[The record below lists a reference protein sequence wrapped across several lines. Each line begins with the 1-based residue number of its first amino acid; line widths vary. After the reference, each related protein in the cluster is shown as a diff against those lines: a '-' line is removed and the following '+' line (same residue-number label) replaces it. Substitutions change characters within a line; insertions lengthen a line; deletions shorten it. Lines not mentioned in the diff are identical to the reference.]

1 MTIAP
6 PLPTLDNTLQQKW
19 QRFIQTHL
27 WKMDIHPTTWIA
39 PTALIDRTWP
49 KGIHIAANCVID
61 HHAVVLTHDMTR
73 GIYLDTHIGE
83 NTRIG
88 ARAIIMPGVTVGKYC
103 VVEPGSVVTRDIPDG
118 IRVIGNP
125 AKDISTL

>member
-1 MTIAP
+1 MSAP
-6 PLPTLDNTLQQKW
+6 QFQIINKTLQQKW
-19 QRFIQTHL
+19 QRFIQTRL

-61 HHAVVLTHDMTR
+61 HHAVVLTHDMTL

-88 ARAIIMPGVTVGKYC
+88 ARAINMPGVTVGKDC
-103 VVEPGSVVTRDIPDG
+103 VVAPGSVVTRDIPDG
-118 IRVIGNP
+118 TRVIGNP
-125 AKDISTL
+125 AKTAT